1 LFTSEVSSTLRVF
14 VLHFWLI
21 SYAAASSLQ
30 QPLLLHSTVESQ
42 RKIAHHQL
50 GCVWVLDSKKGKKKR
65 ERERERDDKKIWV
78 G

>member
-1 LFTSEVSSTLRVF
+1 
-14 VLHFWLI
+14 
-21 SYAAASSLQ
+21 LQ
-30 QPLLLHSTVESQ
+30 QPLLLHPTVESQ

-50 GCVWVLDSKKGKKKR
+50 GCVWVLDSKKGKKKKR